1 MWPFL
6 GSHPT
11 SLSKVETL
19 PSSQL
24 EKVSSWF
31 MSYSQW
37 ACKKLH
43 SAFAFSCT
51 FPLWA
56 GRIGFS
62 PSPFY
67 AKNKK
72 SNTMRQHR
80 RRQYMAGTPGLPN
93 LWMFWSAY
101 SDFTMLWKVTTKSS
115 NALINIANHTKLDF
129 YRRTSSNCTL
139 SMFSSL
145 SFADRH
151 VYIQLLVCGLSW
163 WCTLCGIYSRS
174 ATFPEGC

>member
-1 MWPFL
+1 MVSFLYKSSSLFNFLENFDIMWPFL

-93 LWMFWSAY
+93 LWIFWSAH
-101 SDFTMLWKVTTKSS
+101 SDFTM
-115 NALINIANHTKLDF
+115 
-129 YRRTSSNCTL
+129 
-139 SMFSSL
+139 
-145 SFADRH
+145 RH
-151 VYIQLLVCGLSW
+151 VYTIATSSW
-163 WCTLCGIYSRS
+163 WFELVVYSLRHIFKVCHVSWRLLDPPCTTNQQLAFFSR
-174 ATFPEGC
+174 P